1 MTTKQENLQNKYQ
14 SLETFPLVEWW
25 KLLNKEIELKEVS
38 QEKLNDLYDEYFE
51 RMNNSKA
58 KFMLR
63 ESMALD
69 REFYKMNLI
78 VEYIKNY
85 NLLLKI
91 PEIKIQEELKA
102 QFLDS
107 LKQLFPLVKL
117 SVFSTLEEIS
127 QTLILLYNGQND
139 IIQEKQK
146 ENNENE
152 KTNIYKIVANI
163 SVSLNL
169 KLNPTELSVAE
180 FIEYYKI
187 AEENGK

>member
-14 SLETFPLVEWW
+14 SLEMFPLVEWW
-25 KLLNKEIELKEVS
+25 KILNKELELKEVS

-85 NLLLKI
+85 NSLLKI

-127 QTLILLYNGQND
+127 QTLILLYNGQNE

>member
-1 MTTKQENLQNKYQ
+1 
-14 SLETFPLVEWW
+14 
-25 KLLNKEIELKEVS
+25 
-38 QEKLNDLYDEYFE
+38 
-51 RMNNSKA
+51 
-58 KFMLR
+58 MLR

-85 NLLLKI
+85 NSLLKI
-91 PEIKIQEELKA
+91 PEIKIQEELKS

-127 QTLILLYNGQND
+127 QTLILLYNGQNE

>member
-25 KLLNKEIELKEVS
+25 KLLNKELELKEVS

-85 NLLLKI
+85 NSLLKI

-127 QTLILLYNGQND
+127 QTLILLYNGQNE

>member
-1 MTTKQENLQNKYQ
+1 
-14 SLETFPLVEWW
+14 
-25 KLLNKEIELKEVS
+25 
-38 QEKLNDLYDEYFE
+38 
-51 RMNNSKA
+51 
-58 KFMLR
+58 MLR

-85 NLLLKI
+85 NSLLKI

>member
-1 MTTKQENLQNKYQ
+1 
-14 SLETFPLVEWW
+14 
-25 KLLNKEIELKEVS
+25 
-38 QEKLNDLYDEYFE
+38 
-51 RMNNSKA
+51 
-58 KFMLR
+58 MLR

-85 NLLLKI
+85 NSLLKI
-91 PEIKIQEELKA
+91 PEIKTQEELKA

>member
-25 KLLNKEIELKEVS
+25 KLLNKELELKEVS

-85 NLLLKI
+85 NSLLKI

>member
-85 NLLLKI
+85 NSLLKI

-127 QTLILLYNGQND
+127 QTLILLYNGQNE

>member
-25 KLLNKEIELKEVS
+25 KLLNKELELKEVS

>member
-1 MTTKQENLQNKYQ
+1 
-14 SLETFPLVEWW
+14 
-25 KLLNKEIELKEVS
+25 
-38 QEKLNDLYDEYFE
+38 
-51 RMNNSKA
+51 
-58 KFMLR
+58 MLR

-85 NLLLKI
+85 NSLLKI

-127 QTLILLYNGQND
+127 QTLILLYNGQNE

>member
-1 MTTKQENLQNKYQ
+1 
-14 SLETFPLVEWW
+14 
-25 KLLNKEIELKEVS
+25 
-38 QEKLNDLYDEYFE
+38 
-51 RMNNSKA
+51 
-58 KFMLR
+58 MLR

-85 NLLLKI
+85 NSLLKI

-117 SVFSTLEEIS
+117 SVFSTLDEIS
-127 QTLILLYNGQND
+127 QTLILLYNGQNE

>member
-1 MTTKQENLQNKYQ
+1 
-14 SLETFPLVEWW
+14 
-25 KLLNKEIELKEVS
+25 
-38 QEKLNDLYDEYFE
+38 
-51 RMNNSKA
+51 MNNSKA

>member
-1 MTTKQENLQNKYQ
+1 
-14 SLETFPLVEWW
+14 
-25 KLLNKEIELKEVS
+25 
-38 QEKLNDLYDEYFE
+38 
-51 RMNNSKA
+51 MNNSKA

-85 NLLLKI
+85 NSLLKI

-127 QTLILLYNGQND
+127 QTLILLYNGQNE